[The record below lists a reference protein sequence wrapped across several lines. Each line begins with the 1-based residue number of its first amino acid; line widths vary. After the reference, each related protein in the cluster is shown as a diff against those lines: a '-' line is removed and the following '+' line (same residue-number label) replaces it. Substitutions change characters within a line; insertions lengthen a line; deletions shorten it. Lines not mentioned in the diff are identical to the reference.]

1 RGFKFYSRKVSN
13 SMGQEQNKIIYSMIQ
28 VSKYYDKKPV
38 LKDISISFFYG
49 AKIGVLGLNG
59 SGKST
64 LLNLLGGMDV
74 PSGGDVWFRQEN
86 LAIAGDWELTRYRRN
101 VVGFVFQFF
110 NLIPDLTARENVAI
124 AAELVEAP
132 LTPEEV
138 LEQVGMGE
146 RMDHFPSQMS
156 GGEQQRVAIA
166 RAVVKNPLLLLCDE
180 PTGSL
185 DSSTGRL
192 ILAQLEEINRKSGTT
207 VVIVTHN
214 AAIGDMGH
222 RVVKMSSGKI
232 VQESVNRKPLPPERI
247 DW

>member
-1 RGFKFYSRKVSN
+1 MPGKEPTWKLDQVFKTYDMGEVKVEALRES
-13 SMGQEQNKIIYSMIQ
+13 S
-28 VSKYYDKKPV
+28 
-38 LKDISISFFYG
+38 LSISDG
-49 AKIGVLGLNG
+49 ELLVILGPSG

-64 LLNLLGGMDV
+64 LLNLLGGMDI
-74 PSGGDVWFRQEN
+74 PSGGDVWFRREN
-86 LAIAGDWELTRYRRN
+86 LAAARDRELTAYRRR

-124 AAELVEAP
+124 AAELVESP
-132 LTPEEV
+132 LSPEAV
-138 LEQVGMGE
+138 LDQVGMAD

-166 RAVVKNPLLLLCDE
+166 RAIVKNPLLLLCDE

-185 DSSTGRL
+185 DSTTGRL
-192 ILAQLEEINRKSGTT
+192 ILALLEDINRKFGAT

-222 RVVKMSSGKI
+222 RVVKMSSGRI
-232 VQESVNRKPLPPERI
+232 VEEKVNERPLSPERI

>member
-1 RGFKFYSRKVSN
+1 MPKKEPTWRLDRVFKTYDMGEVKVEALRES
-13 SMGQEQNKIIYSMIQ
+13 S
-28 VSKYYDKKPV
+28 
-38 LKDISISFFYG
+38 LSIPDEDLLV
-49 AKIGVLGLNG
+49 ILGPSG

-74 PSGGDVWFRQEN
+74 PTGGDVWVRQEN
-86 LAIAGDWELTRYRRN
+86 LAVAKDRELTLYRRRI
-101 VVGFVFQFF
+101 VGFVFQFF
-110 NLIPDLTARENVAI
+110 NLIPDLTALENVAI
-124 AAELVEAP
+124 AAELVESP
-132 LTPEEV
+132 LPPEV
-138 LEQVGMGE
+138 ALDQVGMAD

-185 DSSTGRL
+185 DSTTGRI
-192 ILAQLEEINRKSGTT
+192 ILALLEEINRKFATT

-214 AAIGDMGH
+214 AAIGDMAH
-222 RVVKMSSGKI
+222 RVVKMSSGRIIEEK
-232 VQESVNRKPLPPERI
+232 VNKKPLSPERI